1 MKQLTIGLQRR
12 NEMMSQLQEF
22 FKFLMTQANSK
33 DDLKKALA
41 DWVGPYHG
49 KILQVHTEE
58 GDQYMVVRK
67 DKITLHDGVYPSP
80 DVIYKAKSEILLG
93 IFTGEVPFKDT
104 MKDGSLTVIGNANES
119 DPLANLILLVM
130 MGAM

>member
-1 MKQLTIGLQRR
+1 
-12 NEMMSQLQEF
+12 MSQLQEF
-22 FKFLMTQANSK
+22 FKFLQTQCNSK
-33 DDLKKALA
+33 DDLKKQLA

-58 GDQYMVVRK
+58 GSQYMVVTK
-67 DKITLHDGVYPSP
+67 DRIDLFEGVYPSP
-80 DVIYKAKSEILLG
+80 DVIYKANAETLLG

-104 MKDGSLTVIGNANES
+104 MKDGSLEVIGNAHES
-119 DPLANLILLVM
+119 DPLANLILAVM